1 MARTTA
7 RAAVMQMIFEHMAG
21 GEGGEETLQMVYEA
35 LRKEGLPGVDRIS
48 ENEPSESDRAYITEV
63 LDGVLAHLDEL
74 DEAIQAASP
83 RWEISRMP
91 HVDLTILRMAAWE
104 ILYEEGIPGRHQRG
118 SQPRQPLLRADERP
132 LRQRRTGYDSAQ
144 KAGGKPVKR
153 VVVGLDTSCYTT
165 SAAAVTAEG
174 NVIASCRKLLPVPQG
189 QRGLR
194 QSEAVFTHVR
204 QLPGLIEELSAYLTD
219 CEIVAVCASRRPRDE
234 EASYMPVFQA
244 GDAQG
249 RSLAALL
256 RVPCFATTH
265 QRGHVEAAKV
275 DSGVAAGDLLAVH
288 LSGGTTEVLSLV
300 DDRLTLLGGT
310 LDLHAG
316 QVVDRT
322 GVALGLPFPA
332 GPHLEELA
340 VRGTARALLPV
351 AMADGGLYCH
361 LSGAETQ
368 VQRWIA
374 QGMMPKEDI
383 AREVY
388 DLLART
394 VSRMVT
400 AASQQTGIRQ
410 VLIAGGVASSRLF
423 RELVTQRTAKRQPDL
438 RVRFGRPEYS
448 GDNAVGVALIGAR
461 KWREQQALKEIEYG
475 STDTGR

>member
-1 MARTTA
+1 M
-7 RAAVMQMIFEHMAG
+7 
-21 GEGGEETLQMVYEA
+21 
-35 LRKEGLPGVDRIS
+35 
-48 ENEPSESDRAYITEV
+48 
-63 LDGVLAHLDEL
+63 
-74 DEAIQAASP
+74 
-83 RWEISRMP
+83 
-91 HVDLTILRMAAWE
+91 
-104 ILYEEGIPGRHQRG
+104 
-118 SQPRQPLLRADERP
+118 
-132 LRQRRTGYDSAQ
+132 
-144 KAGGKPVKR
+144 
-153 VVVGLDTSCYTT
+153 
-165 SAAAVTAEG
+165 
-174 NVIASCRKLLPVPQG
+174 ASCRKLLPVPQG

-300 DDRLTLLGGT
+300 DDHLTLLGGT

-340 VRGTARALLPV
+340 VRGTARALLAV

-368 VQRWIA
+368 VQRWIVPGDDA
-374 QGMMPKEDI
+374 QGGHCPRGIRPAGADSFAHGNGGI
-383 AREVY
+383 PADGHSSGADCGRCCVLAALSGAGDAADCQASAGFARAFRPPRVFRGQRGRRGAHWRKKM
-388 DLLART
+388 ART
-394 VSRMVT
+394 
-400 AASQQTGIRQ
+400 ANA
-410 VLIAGGVASSRLF
+410 
-423 RELVTQRTAKRQPDL
+423 E
-438 RVRFGRPEYS
+438 
-448 GDNAVGVALIGAR
+448 GD
-461 KWREQQALKEIEYG
+461 
-475 STDTGR
+475 